1 MARPVPQHAVLNVFH
16 LLRRV
21 EPTAAVVG
29 TKEVARIGGL
39 VFTLSLAPSIW
50 HDRFQGLRL
59 TAISPT
65 AGELATTL
73 LSFEDYKVTTGTGAA
88 RRPLRLLDEYNAG
101 DLFNGVSTDALEE
114 AVAAF
119 TASFAAPEPSA
130 N

>member
-1 MARPVPQHAVLNVFH
+1 MGRPVPHRAVLNIFH

-29 TKEVARIGGL
+29 TREVARIGGL

-73 LSFEDYKVTTGTGAA
+73 LSFQDYKVTTGTGAS
-88 RRPLRLLDEYNAG
+88 RRRLRLLDEHTAS
-101 DLFNGVSTDALEE
+101 DLINGVSTDALEE

-119 TASFAAPEPSA
+119 TATFAAPAPSA

>member
-1 MARPVPQHAVLNVFH
+1 MSRPVPHRFVLVLFH

-39 VFTLSLAPSIW
+39 TFTVSLAQTIV
-50 HDRFQGLRL
+50 HDRYRGFRL

-73 LSFEDYKVTTGTGAA
+73 LTFTEHKVTTGTGAGK
-88 RRPLRLLDEYNAG
+88 RPLAHLDEHNVETLTDG
-101 DLFNGVSTDALEE
+101 VFTDDLEK
-114 AVAAF
+114 AVGAFIAAF
-119 TASFAAPEPSA
+119 TGIASAP